1 MAYMIKN
8 EENLRA
14 SINREFIIRLGF
26 PKERRT
32 QLVGFTKFCM
42 IVGNMHAEHYSKKAL
57 KSNKYAPTF
66 RGRAGALFV
75 TFYPR

>member
-1 MAYMIKN
+1 MAYTIKN
-8 EENLRA
+8 EDALRA

-32 QLVGFTKFCM
+32 QLVGFAKFCM
-42 IVGNMHAEHYSKKAL
+42 IVGNLHAEHYSNKAL
-57 KSNKYAPTF
+57 KSNKHAPTF
-66 RGRAGALFV
+66 RGRAGALSV

>member
-1 MAYMIKN
+1 MAYIIKN
-8 EENLRA
+8 EETLRA

-26 PKERRT
+26 PK
-32 QLVGFTKFCM
+32 FCM
-42 IVGNMHAEHYSKKAL
+42 IVGNRHAEHYSKKAL

-66 RGRAGALFV
+66 RGRAGALSV

>member
-1 MAYMIKN
+1 MAYTIKN
-8 EENLRA
+8 EETLRA
-14 SINREFIIRLGF
+14 TINREFIIRLGF

-42 IVGNMHAEHYSKKAL
+42 IVGNLHAEHYSRKAL
-57 KSNKYAPTF
+57 KSDKHAPAF
-66 RGRAGALFV
+66 KGRAGALIV